1 MQRFAD
7 IAVTDQNDKD
17 SLIDT
22 KITRTTHS
30 KEPLHAATAG
40 EKQKQASYEEFLDKC
55 REEDPTDTRL
65 NQTITPVVF
74 ETYGAAGKL
83 TRSLMDLARHQY
95 SNNILQC
102 EDKSSEAIFYSTW
115 SQRIA
120 TALQIG
126 NATMIH
132 NIPRGISAKS
142 RATGDRITDESTP
155 GPTHPTAGVWGA
167 PYAVDDEDS
176 ESESDCDSATAP
188 EPDALN

>member
-1 MQRFAD
+1 M
-7 IAVTDQNDKD
+7 TDQNDKD

-40 EKQKQASYEEFLDKC
+40 EKQKQASYEEFLGKC
-55 REEDPTDTRL
+55 REEDPTDARL

-83 TRSLMDLARHQY
+83 TRSLMDLTRHQY

-102 EDKSSEAIFYSTW
+102 EDKSSEQIFYSTW

-126 NATMIH
+126 NATMIY

-142 RATGDRITDESTP
+142 RATGDRITDEPAPS
-155 GPTHPTAGVWGA
+155 PTHPTTSVWGA
-167 PYAVDDEDS
+167 PYAVDDIDS
-176 ESESDCDSATAP
+176 ESESDCDSVTGP
-188 EPDALN
+188 EPDTPNEQS